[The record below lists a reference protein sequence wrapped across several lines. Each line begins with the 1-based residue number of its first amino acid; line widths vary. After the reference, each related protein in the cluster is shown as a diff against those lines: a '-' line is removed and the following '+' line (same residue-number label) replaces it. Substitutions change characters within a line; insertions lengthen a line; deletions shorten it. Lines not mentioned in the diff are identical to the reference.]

1 MRTLNRPMFRYGGPI
16 KEGVMN
22 GIREPKRNGGSMG
35 PNEGPRRAALVGDSN
50 FPQTDGRA
58 HHVAPIV
65 YGVGM
70 GLARAAPLALRY
82 GRQGVG
88 LAKRGIG
95 AIKGLFGKNKP
106 FQGPVGSSTTG
117 PTTVVRGKGRVPGAS
132 GSYSP
137 ISFKPGAT
145 TASPTGPA
153 MGEAFVTNPFGTY
166 LSETM
171 SGKLVSGLYKG
182 ATSPTAAGLTQKAGK
197 AIWSVAKDPITI
209 ASAGFY
215 FYPDGTPKPDEVL
228 ETQGQKPE
236 LGLEQLLETSV
247 KNGAVKNE
255 NTLNKADKRKTQVE
269 KYRDIMDIKGMNKNA
284 AYDSLIAA
292 SQAVLGEDDFKGSLK
307 DGSLINKIIGSTSK
321 AFDKPAKTK
330 DAIDTL
336 ILKGEITKDINAS
349 DPKSAADLAY
359 KQAAT
364 TKINKELNPTFA
376 TLKSAYLKDNKGQ
389 PGIDAAANDFS
400 TNNGQ
405 VFRGNIIPKADF
417 SEILTDIK
425 KNSKGDIDDITI
437 IANWTQE
444 TINKSEKNIPD
455 GTYTVGDRIVTIKD
469 KTVIDVG

>member
-35 PNEGPRRAALVGDSN
+35 PNEGPRRAALVGDPN
-50 FPQTDGRA
+50 FPQTNGRA

-95 AIKGLFGKNKP
+95 AIKGMFGKNKP
-106 FQGPVGSSTTG
+106 FQGPVGSSTISKGTFTPAKG
-117 PTTVVRGKGRVPGAS
+117 VRIPSSGTYSGVKYNPGVQTASAS
-132 GSYSP
+132 GAP
-137 ISFKPGAT
+137 
-145 TASPTGPA
+145 
-153 MGEAFVTNPFGTY
+153 MGEAFVTNPLGTY
-166 LSETM
+166 LSGTM

-182 ATSPTAAGLTQKAGK
+182 ATSPTAVGLTQKAGK
-197 AIWSVAKDPITI
+197 AVWSVAKDPLTI

-228 ETQGQKPE
+228 DTQGQKPE

-247 KNGAVKNE
+247 KNGAAKNE
-255 NTLNKADKRKTQVE
+255 NTLNKSDKRKTQVE
-269 KYRDIMDIKGMNKNA
+269 KYRDIMDIKGMNKDA
-284 AYDSLIAA
+284 AYNSLIAA
-292 SQAVLGEDDFKGSLK
+292 SQAVSEEGDFKGSLK
-307 DGSLINKIIGSTSK
+307 DGSLINKIIQSTSK
-321 AFDKPAKTK
+321 AFDKPKATK

-405 VFRGNIIPKADF
+405 TFRGNIIPKADF
-417 SEILTDIK
+417 SEILTEIK
-425 KNSKGDIDDITI
+425 KSSKGDIDDITI

-455 GTYTVGDRIVTIKD
+455 GTYTVGDRIITIKD